1 MTMSCR
7 TNSLT
12 GPANAAGAGVCS
24 PDGNGA
30 AATSPGMREIR
41 RCQRVGSFQPVMP
54 LGQFLFEY
62 LYQRGVRHSFGIP
75 GDFALPTFTWLEK
88 SKIRNITMTHE
99 PAAGFAAD
107 AYSRINGIGLVCVT
121 YCVGGLNVLN
131 AIAGAYAE
139 KSPVVVVSGAPG
151 RKDRERDPLLHH
163 KVKTFETQ
171 RRIYDEVTVAST
183 VLLDEQ
189 RAASEIVRCVQ
200 ACLRHKRPVYIEI
213 PHDIVDREI
222 PTTGI
227 SFAASEKS
235 DPHTLEAALQE
246 TLSLIRAAKRPV
258 ILAGVELARYRMAAL
273 VVRMAERMNI
283 PIAADLLS
291 KSAVPENHPLYLGV
305 YGGAMSSDEH
315 VRKYVESSDLVLML
329 GTFIT
334 DMSMGFYTAKL
345 DRRRTILATSERT
358 TVQYHRYDSIQFRDF
373 LEALGTANIKPK
385 QFKHPNPHALPKPLE
400 NEERSRSLTMVDVF
414 RILSL
419 HLDERCCM
427 IADIGDAIFGAVGIR
442 SARQAQFIA
451 PAYYMSMGFAVPAS
465 IGVAMATPS
474 LRPYVLVGD
483 GAFQMTGV
491 EISTAVRL
499 GLNPIILV
507 LNNDGYGT
515 MRKIREGCFNVITQW
530 NYSKICELVGGGE
543 GNTASTTG
551 EFADALVRAQK
562 SNRVHVIE
570 LRISRDDA
578 SRQLS
583 RIAAEVRKIRGKQT
597 EGHTR
602 NSMTARV
609 QSVQSLGFCPGPPGD
624 VPDYDAAVEEGFL
637 G

>member
-1 MTMSCR
+1 MSR
-7 TNSLT
+7 RINSLQSW
-12 GPANAAGAGVCS
+12 ANAAGEAARF

-30 AATSPGMREIR
+30 AALASPRPRETKWI
-41 RCQRVGSFQPVMP
+41 QRLDSFPPVMP

-62 LYQRGVRHSFGIP
+62 LYRRGVRHSFGIP

-88 SKIRNITMTHE
+88 SKIQNITMTHE

-121 YCVGGLNVLN
+121 YCVGGLNVVN

-139 KSPVVVVSGAPG
+139 KSPVVVISGAPG
-151 RKDRERDPLLHH
+151 RKDREKDPLLHH

-189 RAASEIVRCVQ
+189 RAASEIVRCVE

-213 PHDIVDREI
+213 PHDIVDRKI
-222 PTTGI
+222 PVTGI
-227 SFAASEKS
+227 LVGAPEKS

-246 TLSLIRAAKRPV
+246 TLSLIRAAKKPV
-258 ILAGVELARYRMAAL
+258 ILAGVELARYRTARL

-315 VRKYVESSDLVLML
+315 VRQYVESADLVLML

-345 DRRRTILATSERT
+345 DRRCTVLATSERT
-358 TVQYHRYDSIQFRDF
+358 SVQYHRYDSIQFRDF
-373 LEALGTANIKPK
+373 LEGLAAANIRPK
-385 QFKHPNPHALPKPLE
+385 RFKHPDPHAPPKPLK
-400 NEERSRSLTMVDVF
+400 NGERSSALTMVDVF

-419 HLDERCCM
+419 HLDERCCV

-465 IGVAMATPS
+465 IGVAMATRR

-483 GAFQMTGV
+483 GAFQMTGAEV
-491 EISTAVRL
+491 STAVRL
-499 GLNPIILV
+499 GLNPIIIV

-515 MRKIREGCFNVITQW
+515 MRKIREGCFNTITQW
-530 NYSKICELVGGGE
+530 NYSKICKLVGGGE
-543 GNTASTTG
+543 GITASSKG
-551 EFADALVRAQK
+551 EFDDALARAQK
-562 SNRVHVIE
+562 SDRVHVIE

-578 SRQLS
+578 SQQLS
-583 RIAAEVRKIRGKQT
+583 RIAAEVRKVRGKPT
-597 EGHTR
+597 GG
-602 NSMTARV
+602 ARKIKARI
-609 QSVQSLGFCPGPPGD
+609 QARSV
-624 VPDYDAAVEEGFL
+624 
-637 G
+637 

>member
-1 MTMSCR
+1 
-7 TNSLT
+7 
-12 GPANAAGAGVCS
+12 
-24 PDGNGA
+24 
-30 AATSPGMREIR
+30 
-41 RCQRVGSFQPVMP
+41 MP

-62 LYQRGVRHSFGIP
+62 LYRRGVRHSFGVP

-88 SKIRNITMTHE
+88 SKIRSITMTHE

-151 RKDRERDPLLHH
+151 RKDREKDPLLHH

-189 RAASEIVRCVQ
+189 RAASEIVRCVE
-200 ACLRHKRPVYIEI
+200 ACLRYKRPVYIEV

-222 PTTGI
+222 PVNGI
-227 SFAASEKS
+227 PAPAPEKS
-235 DPHTLEAALQE
+235 DPHTLQAALDE
-246 TLSLIRAAKRPV
+246 TLRLIRAAKNPV
-258 ILAGVELARYRMAAL
+258 ILAGVELARYRTASL

-291 KSAVPENHPLYLGV
+291 KSAVPENHALYIGV

-315 VRKYVESSDLVLML
+315 VRSYVESADLVLML

-345 DRRRTILATSERT
+345 DRGRTVLATSERVS
-358 TVQYHRYDSIQFRDF
+358 VQYHRYDSIQFRDF
-373 LEALGTANIKPK
+373 LEALGAAKVKPK
-385 QFKHPNPHALPKPLE
+385 RFKHPNPHALPKPLK
-400 NEERSRSLTMVDVF
+400 NVERSHALAMVDVF

-419 HLDERCCM
+419 HLNERCCV
-427 IADIGDAIFGAVGIR
+427 IADIGDAIFGAVSIR

-465 IGVAMATPS
+465 IGVATAAKK

-491 EISTAVRL
+491 EISTIVRL
-499 GLNPIILV
+499 GLNPIIIV

-530 NYSKICELVGGGE
+530 NYSKICELVRGGE
-543 GNTASTTG
+543 SITASTKG
-551 EFADALVRAQK
+551 EFDAALSNAQK
-562 SNRVHVIE
+562 SKRVSVIE
-570 LRISRDDA
+570 LKIPRGDVSN
-578 SRQLS
+578 QLA
-583 RIAAEVRKIRGKQT
+583 RIAAEVRKMRGSKNT
-597 EGHTR
+597 
-602 NSMTARV
+602 
-609 QSVQSLGFCPGPPGD
+609 
-624 VPDYDAAVEEGFL
+624 
-637 G
+637 

>member
-1 MTMSCR
+1 MARPQPESFPR
-7 TNSLT
+7 T
-12 GPANAAGAGVCS
+12 
-24 PDGNGA
+24 
-30 AATSPGMREIR
+30 
-41 RCQRVGSFQPVMP
+41 MP

-62 LYQRGVRHSFGIP
+62 LYRRGVRHSFGIP

-88 SKIRNITMTHE
+88 SKIQSITMTHE

-151 RKDRERDPLLHH
+151 RKDREKDPLLHH

-189 RAASEIVRCVQ
+189 RAASEIVRCVE
-200 ACLRHKRPVYIEI
+200 ACLRHKRPVYIEV

-222 PTTGI
+222 PITGLPP
-227 SFAASEKS
+227 AAPEKS
-235 DPHTLEAALQE
+235 DPHALDAALSE
-246 TLSLIRAAKRPV
+246 TVSLIRAAKRPV
-258 ILAGVELARYRMAAL
+258 ILAGVELARYRTARL

-315 VRKYVESSDLVLML
+315 VRKYVESADLVIML

-345 DRRRTILATSERT
+345 ERRRTVLATTERV

-373 LEALGTANIKPK
+373 LEALATARITPK
-385 QFKHPNPHALPKPLE
+385 HFKHPNPHSLPTPLKDI
-400 NEERSRSLTMVDVF
+400 ERSHALTMSSVF

-419 HLDERCCM
+419 HLDERCCV

-442 SARQAQFIA
+442 SAKQAQFIA

-465 IGVAMATPS
+465 IGVAMAAKK

-483 GAFQMTGV
+483 GAFQMTGA

-499 GLNPIILV
+499 GLNPIIIV

-543 GNTASTTG
+543 SITASTKG
-551 EFADALVRAQK
+551 DFDAALSRAQK
-562 SNRVHVIE
+562 SNRVYVIE
-570 LRISRDDA
+570 LKIPRSDVSD
-578 SRQLS
+578 QLA
-583 RIAAEVRKIRGKQT
+583 RIAAEVRKMRGSKNT
-597 EGHTR
+597 
-602 NSMTARV
+602 
-609 QSVQSLGFCPGPPGD
+609 
-624 VPDYDAAVEEGFL
+624 
-637 G
+637 